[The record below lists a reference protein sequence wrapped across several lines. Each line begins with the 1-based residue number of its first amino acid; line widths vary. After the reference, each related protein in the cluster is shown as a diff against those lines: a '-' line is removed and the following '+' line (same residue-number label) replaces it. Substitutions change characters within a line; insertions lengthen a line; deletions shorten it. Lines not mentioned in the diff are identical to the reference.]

1 MEKKPA
7 SKVIDLKK
15 NTFGEGYS
23 KAITSK
29 DILRTITTTT
39 KKSIKPMIYGT
50 LIVASFF
57 TLSALRNRNKAKR
70 KNEEKE
76 RQEALGRILGD

>member
-57 TLSALRNRNKAKR
+57 TLSTLRSRNKAKR